1 MYLALSSYQIKCG
14 YPTCILGAAAVVDAF
29 AAFVVVFVAVA
40 AAAAAAATAAA
51 SVAVLTHNNHAF

>member
-40 AAAAAAATAAA
+40 AAAAAATAAA